1 MVMEAVDIGILGAEG
16 LVGQELL
23 KILEERRFPAASV
36 RLFDTNRTPGAEFF
50 FSHNR
55 LEVSEASPDGFR
67 NLDVMFFCDGID
79 SSRRLLSAAVQAGAV
94 VVDDSGAGATDESV
108 PLVVPEA
115 NAEAILRHKGVL
127 GNPGSSSIQLVMA
140 LAPLHKANPVKRV
153 VVSTYQPVS
162 CSGSAAALK
171 ELTAQ
176 AKRVLE
182 GRRVCPHMYSHQ
194 IAFNVLPEIDVFL
207 DNGYTK
213 EEWRIV
219 QETRRILG
227 DDAIGISATC
237 VRVPVYFGQS
247 QSVNVEFE
255 SAITPEE
262 ARKILAQ
269 APGVRIL
276 DDPSVSFYPQP
287 WAASGLNHVFVGR
300 IRRDPSRLNALS
312 MWIVCDN
319 LRKGAA
325 LNAVQIVEE
334 GLRRDW
340 IKSKKRKA

>member
-1 MVMEAVDIGILGAEG
+1 MDTVDVAIVGAEG

-23 KILEERRFPAASV
+23 KILEERRFPASSV
-36 RLFDTNRTPGAEFF
+36 HLYDSDRRAGTEFY
-50 FSHNR
+50 FSHQR
-55 LEVSEASPDGFR
+55 LEVEEAAPEVFR
-67 NLDVMFFCDGID
+67 SVDVAFFCDGLD
-79 SSRRLLSAAVQAGAV
+79 SSRRLLSPAVQSGAI
-94 VVDDSGAGATDESV
+94 VVDDSGSMLTDSSV
-108 PLVVPEA
+108 PLVVPEINSEDIA
-115 NAEAILRHKGVL
+115 LHKGIL
-127 GNPGSSSIQLVMA
+127 GNPGSSTIQLMVA
-140 LAPLHKANPVKRV
+140 LYPLHVVNRIRRI

-162 CSGSAAALK
+162 GSGTAAALK

-182 GRRVCPHMYSHQ
+182 GRRVCPHIYAHQ

-219 QETRRILG
+219 EEVRRILR
-227 DDAIGISATC
+227 DDSIGVSPTC

-247 QSVNVEFE
+247 QSVNVEFD

-262 ARKILAQ
+262 ARKTLAQ
-269 APGVRIL
+269 APGIRIL
-276 DDPSVSFYPQP
+276 DDPTVSFYPQP
-287 WAASGLNHVFVGR
+287 WAASGLNQVFVGR
-300 IRRDPSRLNALS
+300 IRRDASRSNALS

-319 LRKGAA
+319 LRKGAG

-340 IKSKKRKA
+340 IKSRKRRT

>member
-1 MVMEAVDIGILGAEG
+1 MDTVDVAIVGAEG

-23 KILEERRFPAASV
+23 KILEERRFPASSV
-36 RLFDTNRTPGAEFF
+36 HLYDTDRRPGVEYF
-50 FSHNR
+50 FSHQK
-55 LEVSEASPDGFR
+55 LEVEEATPDVFR
-67 NLDVMFFCDGID
+67 NVDVAFFCDGLD
-79 SSRRLLSAAVQAGAV
+79 SSRRLVPAAVQSGATV
-94 VVDDSGAGATDESV
+94 IDDSGNMVTDGTV
-108 PLVVPEA
+108 PLIVPEVNVDDIA
-115 NAEAILRHKGVL
+115 QHKGIL
-127 GNPGSSSIQLVMA
+127 GNPGSSTIQLMVA
-140 LAPLHKANPVKRV
+140 LFPLHTANRIRRI

-162 CSGSAAALK
+162 CSGTAAALK

-219 QETRRILG
+219 EETRRILR
-227 DDAIGISATC
+227 DDTIGVAPTC

-276 DDPSVSFYPQP
+276 DDPTVSFYPQP

-300 IRRDPSRLNALS
+300 IRRDSSRSGSLS
-312 MWIVCDN
+312 LWIVCDN
-319 LRKGAA
+319 LRKGAG
-325 LNAVQIVEE
+325 LNAVQIAEE

-340 IKSKKRKA
+340 IKSKKRRA

>member
-1 MVMEAVDIGILGAEG
+1 MEPLSVAIVGADG

-23 KILEERRFPAASV
+23 KILEERRFPARTV
-36 RLFDTNRTPGAEFF
+36 RLFDSDRATSSQYF
-50 FSHNR
+50 FSHQR
-55 LEVSEASPDGFR
+55 LEMEVATNDSFREIDIAFFLDGADATR
-67 NLDVMFFCDGID
+67 K
-79 SSRRLLSAAVQAGAV
+79 LLPPALQAGAI
-94 VVDDSGAGATDESV
+94 VVDDSGITASDSNV
-108 PLVVPEA
+108 PIVVPEV
-115 NAEAILRHKGVL
+115 NAEDIASHKGIL
-127 GNPGSSSIQLVMA
+127 GSPGCGTIQLA
-140 LAPLHKANPVKRV
+140 LALYPLHKANPLKRV

-162 CSGSAAALK
+162 SSGTASALK
-171 ELTAQ
+171 ELTSQ

-213 EEWRIV
+213 EEWRV
-219 QETRRILG
+219 MEETRRVFKAEDLG
-227 DDAIGISATC
+227 VTATS

-247 QSVNVEFE
+247 QAVTAEFD
-255 SAITPEE
+255 SAITLDE
-262 ARKILAQ
+262 ARRILAQ

-300 IRRDPSRLNALS
+300 LRRDISRSNALS

-319 LRKGAA
+319 LRKGSA
-325 LNAVQIVEE
+325 LNAVQIIEE
-334 GLRRDW
+334 GLRHGW
-340 IKSKKRKA
+340 IKSRKRRT

>member
-1 MVMEAVDIGILGAEG
+1 MEAVDIGILGAEG

>member
-1 MVMEAVDIGILGAEG
+1 VREAVE
-16 LVGQELL
+16 V
-23 KILEERRFPAASV
+23 PAAQP
-36 RLFDTNRTPGAEFF
+36 D
-50 FSHNR
+50 H
-55 LEVSEASPDGFR
+55 LEQ
-67 NLDVMFFCDGID
+67 
-79 SSRRLLSAAVQAGAV
+79 LLHAV
-94 VVDDSGAGATDESV
+94 
-108 PLVVPEA
+108 
-115 NAEAILRHKGVL
+115 
-127 GNPGSSSIQLVMA
+127 NPI
-140 LAPLHKANPVKRV
+140 KRI

-162 CSGSAAALK
+162 CSGTAAALK

-219 QETRRILG
+219 EETRRVLQN
-227 DDAIGISATC
+227 DAIGVSATC

-247 QSVNVEFE
+247 QAVNVEFDA
-255 SAITPEE
+255 AITPDE
-262 ARKILAQ
+262 ARRVLAQ

-300 IRRDPSRLNALS
+300 IRRDMSRSNSLS
-312 MWIVCDN
+312 MWVVCDN

-325 LNAVQIVEE
+325 LNAVQIIEE

-340 IKSKKRKA
+340 VKSKKRRA

>member
-1 MVMEAVDIGILGAEG
+1 VDVA
-16 LVGQELL
+16 
-23 KILEERRFPAASV
+23 
-36 RLFDTNRTPGAEFF
+36 
-50 FSHNR
+50 
-55 LEVSEASPDGFR
+55 
-67 NLDVMFFCDGID
+67 FFCDGLD
-79 SSRRLLSAAVQAGAV
+79 SSRRLIPAATQAGTV
-94 VVDDSGAGATDESV
+94 VVDDSGATVTDGAV
-108 PLVVPEA
+108 PLVVPEV
-115 NAEAILRHKGVL
+115 NADAIASHKGIL
-127 GNPGSSSIQLVMA
+127 GNPGSSSIQLTVA
-140 LAPLHKANPVKRV
+140 LFPLQSVNRIRRI

-162 CSGSAAALK
+162 CSGTAAALK

-182 GRRVCPHMYSHQ
+182 GRRVCPHIYSHQ

-219 QETRRILG
+219 EETHRILG
-227 DDAIGISATC
+227 DDSIGVSPTC

-276 DDPSVSFYPQP
+276 DDPTVSFYPQP

-300 IRRDPSRLNALS
+300 IRRDASRSNSLS
-312 MWIVCDN
+312 LWIVCDN
-319 LRKGAA
+319 LRKGAG

-340 IKSKKRKA
+340 IKSKKRRT

>member
-1 MVMEAVDIGILGAEG
+1 MEALEVAIVGAEG

-23 KILEERRFPAASV
+23 KILEERRFPASSV
-36 RLFDTNRTPGAEFF
+36 RLFDTDRRPGTEYF
-50 FSHNR
+50 FSHQR
-55 LEVSEASPDGFR
+55 LEVEEATPDAFR
-67 NLDVMFFCDGID
+67 NTDVAFFCDGLD
-79 SSRRLLSAAVQAGAV
+79 SSRRLLPAAVRAGAV
-94 VVDDSGAGATDESV
+94 VIDDSGALIADGGV
-108 PLVVPEA
+108 PLVVPEVNSEDIA
-115 NAEAILRHKGVL
+115 QHKGVL
-127 GNPGSSSIQLVMA
+127 ANPGSSTVQLLVA
-140 LAPLHKANPVKRV
+140 LYPLHVANKIRRIVL
-153 VVSTYQPVS
+153 STYQPVS
-162 CSGSAAALK
+162 GSGTAAALK

-182 GRRVCPHMYSHQ
+182 GRRVCPHLYSHQ

-219 QETRRILG
+219 EETRRILRDETLG
-227 DDAIGISATC
+227 VSPTC

-247 QSVNVEFE
+247 QSVNVEFD

-262 ARKILAQ
+262 ARRILAQ

-276 DDPSVSFYPQP
+276 DDPTVSFYPQP
-287 WAASGLNHVFVGR
+287 WAVSGLNQVFVGR
-300 IRRDPSRLNALS
+300 IRRDASRSNSLS

-319 LRKGAA
+319 LRKGSG

-340 IKSKKRKA
+340 IKSKKRRA

>member
-1 MVMEAVDIGILGAEG
+1 MDAIDVAIVGAEG

-36 RLFDTNRTPGAEFF
+36 RLYDTDRRVGAEYFF
-50 FSHNR
+50 RHRR
-55 LEVSEASPDGFR
+55 LEVEESSPDSFR
-67 NLDVMFFCDGID
+67 NVDVAFFCDGQD
-79 SSRRLLSAAVQAGAV
+79 SSRRLVPAAIEAGAV
-94 VVDDSGAGATDESV
+94 VVDDSGALLTDGTV
-108 PLVVPEA
+108 PLVVPEV
-115 NAEAILRHKGVL
+115 NADAIAQHKGVVA
-127 GNPGSSSIQLVMA
+127 NPGSSTIQLVVA
-140 LAPLHKANPVKRV
+140 LFPLHRANHVRRV

-162 CSGSAAALK
+162 CSGTAAALK

-219 QETRRILG
+219 EETRRILR
-227 DDAIGISATC
+227 DDSIGVSPTC

-247 QSVNVEFE
+247 QSVNVEFD
-255 SAITPEE
+255 APITPEE
-262 ARKILAQ
+262 ARRVLAE

-276 DDPSVSFYPQP
+276 DDPTVSFYPQP

-300 IRRDPSRLNALS
+300 IRRDASRSNSLS

-319 LRKGAA
+319 LRKGAG
-325 LNAVQIVEE
+325 LNAIQIVEE
-334 GLRRDW
+334 GLRHDW
-340 IKSKKRKA
+340 IKSKKRRA

>member
-1 MVMEAVDIGILGAEG
+1 MDTVDIGILGAEG
-16 LVGQELL
+16 LVGQEIL
-23 KILEERRFPAASV
+23 KILEERRFPVSSV
-36 RLFDTNRTPGAEFF
+36 HLFDTDRTPGAEFF
-50 FSHNR
+50 FRHGR
-55 LEVSEASPDGFR
+55 LEVEEATSDGFR
-67 NLDVMFFCDGID
+67 NLDVVFFCDGMD
-79 SSRRLLSAAVQAGAV
+79 SSRRLLPAAIQAGAV
-94 VVDDSGAGATDESV
+94 VIDDSGVAVTDESV
-108 PLVVPEA
+108 PLIVPEA
-115 NAEAILRHKGVL
+115 NVEDLAQHKGVV
-127 GNPGSSSIQLVMA
+127 GNPGCSTIQLVVA
-140 LAPLHKANPVKRV
+140 LFPLHSVNPIKRI

-162 CSGSAAALK
+162 CSGTTAALK

-219 QETRRILG
+219 QETRRILR
-227 DDAIGISATC
+227 DDSLGISATC

-247 QSVNVEFE
+247 QAVNVEFD
-255 SAITPEE
+255 SAISPEE
-262 ARKILAQ
+262 ARKALAR

-300 IRRDPSRLNALS
+300 IRRDTSRSNSLS
-312 MWIVCDN
+312 MWVVCDN

-325 LNAVQIVEE
+325 LNAVQIAEE
-334 GLRRDW
+334 GLRRGQ
-340 IKSKKRKA
+340 IKYKRRRA

>member
-1 MVMEAVDIGILGAEG
+1 MDTLDVAIVGAEG

-23 KILEERRFPAASV
+23 KILEERRFPASSV
-36 RLFDTNRTPGAEFF
+36 HLYDSDRRAGTEYY
-50 FSHNR
+50 FSHQR
-55 LEVSEASPDGFR
+55 LEVEEAAPEVFR
-67 NLDVMFFCDGID
+67 SVDVAFFCDGLD
-79 SSRRLLSAAVQAGAV
+79 SSRRLLSPAVQSGAV
-94 VVDDSGAGATDESV
+94 VVDDSGSMLTDASV
-108 PLVVPEA
+108 PLVVPEV
-115 NAEAILRHKGVL
+115 NAEDIALHKGIL
-127 GNPGSSSIQLVMA
+127 GNPGSSTIQLMVA
-140 LAPLHKANPVKRV
+140 LYPLHLVNRIRRI

-162 CSGSAAALK
+162 ASGTAAALK

-182 GRRVCPHMYSHQ
+182 GRRVCPHIYSHQ

-219 QETRRILG
+219 EEVHRILR
-227 DDAIGISATC
+227 DDSIGVSPTC

-247 QSVNVEFE
+247 QSVNVEFD

-262 ARKILAQ
+262 ARKTLAQ
-269 APGVRIL
+269 APGIRIL
-276 DDPSVSFYPQP
+276 DDPTVSFYPQP
-287 WAASGLNHVFVGR
+287 WAASGLNQVFVGR
-300 IRRDPSRLNALS
+300 IRRDASRSNALS

-319 LRKGAA
+319 LRKGAG

-340 IKSKKRKA
+340 IKSRKRRT

>member
-1 MVMEAVDIGILGAEG
+1 MDSVDVAIVGAEG
-16 LVGQELL
+16 LIGQELL
-23 KILEERRFPAASV
+23 KILEERQFPASSV
-36 RLFDTNRTPGAEFF
+36 RLFDADRRPGGEYFF
-50 FSHNR
+50 RHQR
-55 LEVSEASPDGFR
+55 LEVEETSADAFR
-67 NLDVMFFCDGID
+67 AVDVAFFCDSPD
-79 SSRRLLSAAVQAGAV
+79 ASRRLLPAAVQSGAV
-94 VVDDSGAGATDESV
+94 VIDHSGATVSESGV
-108 PLVVPEA
+108 PLVVPEV
-115 NAEAILRHKGVL
+115 NADEISLHRGVV
-127 GNPGSSSIQLVMA
+127 GNPSSSTIQLLVA
-140 LAPLHKANPVKRV
+140 LYPLHLVNRIRRI

-162 CSGSAAALK
+162 CSGTAAALK

-182 GRRVCPHMYSHQ
+182 GRRVCPHLYSHQ

-219 QETRRILG
+219 EETRRILH
-227 DDAIGISATC
+227 DESVAVSPTC

-262 ARKILAQ
+262 ARKALAQ

-276 DDPSVSFYPQP
+276 DDPTVSFYPQP

-300 IRRDPSRLNALS
+300 IRRDASRSNCLS
-312 MWIVCDN
+312 LWIVCDN
-319 LRKGAA
+319 LRKGSA
-325 LNAVQIVEE
+325 LNAIQIVEE

-340 IKSKKRKA
+340 IVPKRRRT